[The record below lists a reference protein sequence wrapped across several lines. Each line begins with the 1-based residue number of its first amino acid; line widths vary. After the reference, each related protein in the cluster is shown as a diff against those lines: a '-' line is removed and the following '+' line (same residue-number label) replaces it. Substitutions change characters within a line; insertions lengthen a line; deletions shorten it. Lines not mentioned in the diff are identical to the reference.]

1 MKRIILTPRFSVF
14 AISGT
19 ALLAACS
26 FQTYNPQPLDP
37 AQTAAH
43 YRAHDPASAEFR
55 DYMVAQGYPADALP
69 IKQWGLRELT
79 LSALFFHPQL
89 DVARAQLQAA
99 RAREIT
105 AAQRP
110 NPNFSA
116 SGGKSEDDVSPW
128 IYNLSVDLPL
138 QTTGKREASLA
149 QAQALS
155 EASRIE
161 IGQTAWTV
169 RSRLLNSWIEY
180 SAAQQQLRLLQQE
193 LDLRNEIAAM
203 LEARLDAGMISSVE
217 LSTARLQLQQAEQ
230 AVAAEKG
237 RIPALR
243 AALASDA
250 GLPNHVLAR
259 LDLKNRDFE
268 ELTASTHNA
277 ATLRDGS
284 NDLQDAA
291 LLNRL
296 DIRAALARYDAAEQ
310 QLRLEIAR
318 QYPDLTLSPSHYYEE
333 GFHIWSRGSSA
344 LLPLLNK
351 NEGLIA
357 EARALRGV
365 QAAQFEAL
373 QAKVIGDLEQAKARY
388 HGALDELEQT
398 HRLESSQQAHLQQ
411 MSSQFDSGYAD
422 RLELT
427 AAKLEGLLAKKN
439 LLAAEYNVQRAAA
452 ALEDVLQQPL
462 ENVHTLPADMERAA
476 DHSTQHPQSSMDSS
490 S

>member
-37 AQTAAH
+37 VQTAAH
-43 YRAHDPASAEFR
+43 YRAHDPESAEFR
-55 DYMVAQGYPADALP
+55 DYMVAQGYSADALP
-69 IKQWGLRELT
+69 VKQWSLHELT

-99 RAREIT
+99 RAHEIT
-105 AAQRP
+105 AGERP

-128 IYNLSVDLPL
+128 IYNLGLDLPI
-138 QTTGKREASLA
+138 QTAGKREASLA
-149 QAQALS
+149 HAQALS

-180 SAAQQQLRLLQQE
+180 GAAQQQLQLLQQE
-193 LDLRNEIAAM
+193 LDLRNEITAM
-203 LEARLDAGMISSVE
+203 LNARLDAGMISNVE

-230 AVAAEKG
+230 ALAAEKG

-243 AALASDA
+243 ATLASDA
-250 GLPNHVLAR
+250 GLPSSVFAR
-259 LDLKNRDFE
+259 LALKQRDVE
-268 ELTASTHNA
+268 ELAGNRHSTALTREGN
-277 ATLRDGS
+277 D
-284 NDLQDAA
+284 DLQDAA

-296 DIRAALARYDAAEQ
+296 DIRAALAHYDAAEQ

-318 QYPDLTLSPSHYYEE
+318 QYPNLTLSPSNYYEE
-333 GFHIWSRGSSA
+333 GFHIWNLGISA

-357 EARALRGV
+357 EARALREV

-388 HGALDELEQT
+388 HGALDELEQAR
-398 HRLESSQQAHLQQ
+398 RLESSQQAHLQQ

-427 AAKLEGLLAKKN
+427 TAKLEGLLAKKS
-439 LLAAEYNVQRAAA
+439 LLTAEYNVQRAAA

-462 ENVHTLPADMERAA
+462 ENMHTLPADLEQATDR
-476 DHSTQHPQSSMDSS
+476 SVQHPHTSVDPSS
-490 S
+490 

>member
-1 MKRIILTPRFSVF
+1 MKRIILTPRLSAF
-14 AISGT
+14 ALSGT

-37 AQTAAH
+37 VQTAAR
-43 YRAHDPASAEFR
+43 YRAHDPASTEFH

-69 IKQWGLRELT
+69 VKQWGLRELT

-99 RAREIT
+99 HAREIT

-128 IYNLSVDLPL
+128 IYNLSMDVPV
-138 QTTGKREASLA
+138 QTAGKREASLA

-180 SAAQQQLRLLQQE
+180 SAAQQQLQLLQRE

-203 LEARLDAGMISSVE
+203 LNARLEAGMISSVE
-217 LSTARLQLQQAEQ
+217 VSTARLQLQQAEQ
-230 AVAAEKG
+230 AVAAEQG

-243 AALASDA
+243 AVLASDA
-250 GLPNHVLAR
+250 GLPNHVFAR
-259 LDLKNRDFE
+259 LNLKNRDFK
-268 ELTASTHNA
+268 ELTASTHSA
-277 ATLRDGS
+277 ALMRNG
-284 NDLQDAA
+284 DLQDAA

-333 GFHIWSRGSSA
+333 GFHIWSLGISA

-357 EARALRGV
+357 EARALREV
-365 QAAQFEAL
+365 QAAQFGAL

-388 HGALDELEQT
+388 QGALDELEQAR
-398 HRLESSQQAHLQQ
+398 RLDSAQQEHLQQ

-439 LLAAEYNVQRAAA
+439 LLTAEYNVQRAAA

-462 ENVHTLPADMERAA
+462 ENASTLPADMEQAA
-476 DHSTQHPQSSMDSS
+476 DHSARHSQFSMDSS